1 MLGGARRR
9 AARPG
14 GVSGDTASG
23 ASGLGPRASVGTDA
37 GGGARGAR
45 QDGARQD
52 GARHGMTLRNKG
64 AVGDRLGA
72 RVSAGEGEVSCRPR
86 SARASTSAAH
96 GPPGRGDNHVTEG
109 ARTARASTSAAHGH
123 LHGQRRDA
131 GCAAVTPRAK
141 TARAPAAPDCRWR

>member
-1 MLGGARRR
+1 MHGGARRR

-23 ASGLGPRASVGTDA
+23 ASDLGPRPSSDA
-37 GGGARGAR
+37 GSGAR

-64 AVGDRLGA
+64 AIGERLGA
-72 RVSAGEGEVSCRPR
+72 RASAGEGEVSCRPR
-86 SARASTSAAH
+86 TARASTSAAH

-109 ARTARASTSAAHGH
+109 ARTARALTSAAHGH
-123 LHGQRRDA
+123 QHGQRRDA